1 MTDGIQLAAEGT
13 RKVLL
18 TWLVPGRVWGVGCSV
33 GGCLGLARPLLF
45 YVELQGQSKGCSYP
59 GSRTSYMQTQ
69 GSSESPKKWDIEVAN
84 LKS

>member
-1 MTDGIQLAAEGT
+1 MTVGIQLAAEGT

-69 GSSESPKKWDIEVAN
+69 GSSEYPKKWDIEVAN